1 MERVSIEDVAKL
13 AGVSISTVSRVI
25 SKSDYPISEKTRRKV
40 LKAAEELH
48 YLPNIAAQQL
58 KKEFNNIIGL
68 MVRDI
73 SDPYFGEIAKG
84 VTERASE
91 LGYLSFVCNTGRS
104 PEREVEYHEVLWQY
118 RVKGIILAGGGFDT
132 EEYKAELMEQ
142 LERYK
147 NYGLKIVALA
157 PQGIELPYVTIDNI
171 NVGSMITQYLVD
183 RGHCRIA
190 FISGPDNVFTAKER
204 LNGYQDVLIKN
215 GITLNEALVVNSD
228 FSWKGGYEACLEL
241 LSHDIQFTSLCCAND
256 NIAIGAMHALREK
269 GLKIPDDIS
278 VISIGDITQS
288 KYSDPPL
295 TTAFFP
301 RYEIG
306 KKSVDVIAGLSDLA
320 EHASI
325 VFRSKIIERESVREL

>member
-1 MERVSIEDVAKL
+1 MGRVSIEDVAKL
-13 AGVSISTVSRVI
+13 AGVSISTVSRVMN
-25 SKSDYPISEKTRRKV
+25 KSDYPVSEKAKKKV

-104 PEREVEYHEVLWQY
+104 PEREVEYHELLWQH
-118 RVKGIILAGGGFDT
+118 RVKGIVLAGGGFDT
-132 EEYKAELMEQ
+132 EEYKTKLLEQ
-142 LERYK
+142 LERHK

-157 PQGIELPYVTIDNI
+157 PQGIDMPYVTVDNTALG
-171 NVGSMITQYLVD
+171 NMITQYLID
-183 RGHCRIA
+183 RGHSKIA

-204 LNGYQDVLIKN
+204 LNGYRDVLVKA
-215 GITLNEALVVNSD
+215 GITFNKDLVVNSD

-241 LSHDIQFTSLCCAND
+241 LSKGGQFTGLCCAND

-269 GLKIPDDIS
+269 GLSIPYDVSI
-278 VISIGDITQS
+278 VSIGDMTQA

-306 KKSVDVIAGLSDLA
+306 KKSVEVIAGLNDLE

-325 VFRSKIIERESVREL
+325 IFRSRIMERQSVRQL